1 MKSTVIVIAKKGMGH
16 APDDLSETL
25 IKNYLNLLSEEK
37 KLPFALL
44 LYGEGVKLT
53 VLDSPVLDS
62 LKKLEAGSVKI
73 IACKTC
79 LNYYGIADQIAVGQ
93 IGSMSDIVTIQ
104 MEASK
109 VITL

>member
-1 MKSTVIVIAKKGMGH
+1 MKSTVIVISKKGMGH
-16 APDDLSETL
+16 APDDLSQTL
-25 IKNYLNLLSEEK
+25 IQNYLNLLSEET

-53 VLDSPVLDS
+53 SADSAVLNS
-62 LKKLEAGSVKI
+62 LKKLEAGGVKI

-79 LNYYGIADQIAVGQ
+79 LNYYVIADQIAVGQ
-93 IGSMSDIVTIQ
+93 IGSMSDILTIQ